1 MSFQFPSNKAYTSK
15 AIELAKSDGKNK
27 KQFFGMELNDIIL
40 KSLTIEEI
48 SNLKEVFDAFDMDQR
63 NYLNFNELYTLIQ
76 LLGISISKEECKR
89 MLLKIDASNSK
100 VIEFEMLLLLIV
112 QIEKDKVSKRDALEE
127 LTSFFNQ
134 ISYESK
140 NDKISLSS
148 LTSFCKNIDLKL
160 SQKELIDMMQFADI
174 NGDGLIDKYEF
185 VSVFK
190 KSNLI

>member
-1 MSFQFPSNKAYTSK
+1 MSFQFPINKSSTSK
-15 AIELAKSDGKNK
+15 AMELAKSDEKNK

-63 NYLNFNELYTLIQ
+63 NYLNFNELYTLIK
-76 LLGISISKEECKR
+76 LIGVSISKEECKR

-112 QIEKDKVSKRDALEE
+112 QIEKDKISKRDALEE
-127 LTSFFNQ
+127 LTSFFDQ

-148 LTSFCKNIDLKL
+148 LTSFCKQIDLNL
-160 SQKELIDMMQFADI
+160 SQKELIDMMQFADL

-185 VSVFK
+185 ISVFK

>member
-1 MSFQFPSNKAYTSK
+1 MSFQFPINKASTSK
-15 AIELAKSDGKNK
+15 AMELAKSDEKNK

-48 SNLKEVFDAFDMDQR
+48 SNLEEVFDAFDMDQR

-76 LLGISISKEECKR
+76 LIGVSLSKKECKR

-100 VIEFEMLLLLIV
+100 VIEFKMLLLLIV
-112 QIEKDKVSKRDALEE
+112 QIEKDKISKRDTLEE
-127 LTSFFNQ
+127 LTSFFDQ

-148 LTSFCKNIDLKL
+148 LTSFCKQIDLNL
-160 SQKELIDMMQFADI
+160 SQKELIDMMQFADL

-185 VSVFK
+185 ISVFK

>member
-27 KQFFGMELNDIIL
+27 KQFFGMELNDKIL

-134 ISYESK
+134 ISYGSK

>member
-1 MSFQFPSNKAYTSK
+1 MSFQFPINKSSTSK
-15 AIELAKSDGKNK
+15 AMELAKSDEKNK

-63 NYLNFNELYTLIQ
+63 NYLNFNELYTLIK
-76 LLGISISKEECKR
+76 LIGVSISKEECKR

-112 QIEKDKVSKRDALEE
+112 QIEKDKISKRDTLEE
-127 LTSFFNQ
+127 LTSFFDQ

-148 LTSFCKNIDLKL
+148 LTSFCKQIDLNL
-160 SQKELIDMMQFADI
+160 SQKELIDMMQFADL

-185 VSVFK
+185 ISVFK

>member
-1 MSFQFPSNKAYTSK
+1 MSFQFPINKSSTSK
-15 AIELAKSDGKNK
+15 AMELAKSDEKNK
-27 KQFFGMELNDIIL
+27 KHFFGMELNDIIL

-63 NYLNFNELYTLIQ
+63 NYLNFNELYTLIK
-76 LLGISISKEECKR
+76 LIGVSISKEECKR

-100 VIEFEMLLLLIV
+100 VIEFKMLLLLIV
-112 QIEKDKVSKRDALEE
+112 QIEKDKISKRDTLEE
-127 LTSFFNQ
+127 LTSFFDQ

-148 LTSFCKNIDLKL
+148 LTSFCKQIDLNL
-160 SQKELIDMMQFADI
+160 SQKELIDMMQFADL

-185 VSVFK
+185 ISVFK

>member
-1 MSFQFPSNKAYTSK
+1 MSFKFPINKSSTSK
-15 AIELAKSDGKNK
+15 AMELAKSDEKNK
-27 KQFFGMELNDIIL
+27 KQFFGMESNDIIL

-76 LLGISISKEECKR
+76 LIGVSLSKEECKR

-100 VIEFEMLLLLIV
+100 VIEFKMLLLLIV
-112 QIEKDKVSKRDALEE
+112 QIEKDKISKRDTLEE
-127 LTSFFNQ
+127 LTSFFDQ
-134 ISYESK
+134 ISHESK

-148 LTSFCKNIDLKL
+148 LTSFCKQIDLSL
-160 SQKELIDMMQFADI
+160 SQKELIDMMQFADL

-185 VSVFK
+185 ISVFK

>member
-1 MSFQFPSNKAYTSK
+1 MSFQFPINKSSTSK
-15 AIELAKSDGKNK
+15 AMELAKSDEKNK

-76 LLGISISKEECKR
+76 LIGVSISKEECKR

-112 QIEKDKVSKRDALEE
+112 QIEKDKISKRDALEE
-127 LTSFFNQ
+127 LTSFFDQ

-148 LTSFCKNIDLKL
+148 LTSFCKQIDLNL
-160 SQKELIDMMQFADI
+160 SQKELIDMMQFADL

-185 VSVFK
+185 FSVFK

>member
-27 KQFFGMELNDIIL
+27 KQFFGMELNDKIL